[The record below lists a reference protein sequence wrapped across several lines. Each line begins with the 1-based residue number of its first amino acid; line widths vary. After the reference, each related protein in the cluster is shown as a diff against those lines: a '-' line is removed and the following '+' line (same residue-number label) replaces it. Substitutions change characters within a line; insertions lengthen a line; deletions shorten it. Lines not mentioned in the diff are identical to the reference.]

1 MKSEENEILLN
12 GVEYIRKD
20 SIKSIEQAKSPE
32 GLPYVIIR
40 TYSAGVH
47 VGYLES
53 RNGKEVKLINTR
65 RIWSWAGANSL
76 SQLALE
82 GSKKPSEC
90 KFSVE
95 ISYIELMEA
104 IEVIPVT
111 ESAEKNIKSIVIWKQ

>member
-1 MKSEENEILLN
+1 MEKDPNEICLN
-12 GVEYIRKD
+12 GIEYIRKD
-20 SIKSIEQAKSPE
+20 SIKIEQAKSPE
-32 GLPYVIIR
+32 GLPYVLIR

-47 VGYLES
+47 VGYLAS
-53 RNGKEVKLINTR
+53 RHGKEVKLINTR
-65 RIWSWAGANSL
+65 RIWYWAGANSL

-111 ESAEKNIKSIVIWKQ
+111 EAAEKNIKSIVIWKQ